1 MFICSHFI
9 HSRNLATLS
18 IYVIRSVCV
27 IYVNTPLEECERRD
41 VKGLYKKARNGQIPN
56 FTGISSPY
64 EPPVHA
70 EVEIDTSRCTLEEA
84 ADYILKEIG
93 KYL

>member
-1 MFICSHFI
+1 MISPYKSDRERAREI
-9 HSRNLATLS
+9 IGNTNYIE
-18 IYVIRSVCV
+18 IYVS
-27 IYVNTPLEECERRD
+27 TPLEECERRD
-41 VKGLYKKARNGQIPN
+41 VKGLYKKARSGQIPN

-70 EVEIDTSRCTLEEA
+70 EVEIDTSQDTLEEA
-84 ADYILKEIG
+84 ADYVLKEIR